1 MEYCPNPQRCRRG
14 RSRGPNPNTVN
25 TQRGKS
31 RGNSRGKSESRSVY
45 HKEVTNMVVAD
56 NRSRKPKTLEQEI
69 KAKLQD
75 VSHLNQSVEK
85 RDHTKPGVN
94 AREDRL

>member
-1 MEYCPNPQRCRRG
+1 
-14 RSRGPNPNTVN
+14 
-25 TQRGKS
+25 
-31 RGNSRGKSESRSVY
+31 
-45 HKEVTNMVVAD
+45 MVVAD

>member
-1 MEYCPNPQRCRRG
+1 MEYCPNPQRRRRG

-69 KAKLQD
+69 KAL
-75 VSHLNQSVEK
+75 
-85 RDHTKPGVN
+85 
-94 AREDRL
+94 A